1 MDSIDKDLRVIVRGA
16 GEMASGVIYRL
27 FNSGY
32 GVIAVEIGQPSCVRR
47 AVCFAEA
54 VYEGETTVQDVKGR
68 LARDIGEALEMLEK
82 NIVPVLVDPDMSIL
96 KYINCNILV
105 DGRMLKSDIDISK
118 DMADLVIGLGPGF
131 VPGINCH
138 MAIETNRGENL
149 GRVLTDV
156 SPQEDT
162 GIPSSVEGFT
172 TERVL
177 RAPKEGIIAA
187 KFEIGDFV
195 KKDDILAEIDEV
207 SVRAEIG
214 GVLRGICRT
223 GLRVVKDQKIGDID
237 PRGRREQCF
246 RISDKAGM
254 IAGGVMRAVE
264 MYEQSR
270 VRV

>member
-1 MDSIDKDLRVIVRGA
+1 MESIDNDLRVIVRGA

-27 FNSGY
+27 VNSGY
-32 GVIAVEIGQPSCVRR
+32 GVIALEIARPGCVRR

-54 VYEGETTVQDVKGR
+54 VYEGEIIVQGVKGR
-68 LARDIGEALEMLEK
+68 LARDIGEALEMSEK
-82 NIVPVLVDPDMSIL
+82 NIVPVLVDPDMLIL
-96 KYINCNILV
+96 KYIKCDILV
-105 DGRMLKSDIDISK
+105 DGRMLKSDIDISR

-131 VPGINCH
+131 EPGVNCH

-149 GRVLTDV
+149 GRVLTND
-156 SPQEDT
+156 SPQGDT

-177 RAPKEGIIAA
+177 RAPSEGILAGR
-187 KFEIGDFV
+187 FEIGDFV
-195 KKDDILAEIDEV
+195 KKDDVIAEIDELA
-207 SVRAEIG
+207 VRSEIA

-237 PRGRREQCF
+237 PRGRRELCF

-254 IAGGVMRAVE
+254 IAGGVMKAVE
-264 MYEQSR
+264 IYEQSR